1 MKSRIPRTLTAVA
14 LGVAATLAV
23 AQPTGAAR
31 PAAATAAVGPY
42 VKVGYFTQWGI
53 YRRNFLVKNLHTSGI
68 AGKVTHINYAF
79 GNVGVDGRCFEANE
93 SGQGDAWADY
103 QKRFRASESVDGVA
117 DVVSQPLA
125 GNFNQLRKLKAM
137 YPGLQV
143 QMSLGGWTWS
153 KYFSD
158 AALTP
163 ASRQAFVAS
172 CIDLFIKGNL
182 PIIGTSPHGGP
193 GSGAG
198 VFDGIDVDWEWPAS
212 EGNTGNVVRPEDKQ
226 NFTALLAE
234 LRRDRGGER
243 LHVPRLRHH
252 ARVRPAWRLGAD
264 HQPPVPAVLAGR
276 RPDAGPVERG
286 PGRAELPRRRRAR
299 GQVGH
304 RHPVLRPR
312 LDRRDQPQQRS
323 LPAGLRSRPRHLR
336 RRCRRLQEDRRQAR
350 HPLLR
355 QRRGCELALRRTQ
368 LLVLRR
374 HPDDRPEDRLHQ
386 GERAGRHDGLVVRRR

>member
-53 YRRNFLVKNLHTSGI
+53 YRRNFLVKNLHTSAI

-163 ASRQAFVAS
+163 ASRQAFVPPAS
-172 CIDLFIKGNL
+172 TCSSRATCRSSVPPRMAG
-182 PIIGTSPHGGP
+182 PAAAPVSSTASTSTGSGRPPRATPATWCVPRTSRTSPRCSPSSAASSTTTARAPGG
-193 GSGAG
+193 G
-198 VFDGIDVDWEWPAS
+198 
-212 EGNTGNVVRPEDKQ
+212 TR
-226 NFTALLAE
+226 
-234 LRRDRGGER
+234 
-243 LHVPRLRHH
+243 
-252 ARVRPAWRLGAD
+252 
-264 HQPPVPAVLAGR
+264 
-276 RPDAGPVERG
+276 
-286 PGRAELPRRRRAR
+286 
-299 GQVGH
+299 
-304 RHPVLRPR
+304 
-312 LDRRDQPQQRS
+312 
-323 LPAGLRSRPRHLR
+323 
-336 RRCRRLQEDRRQAR
+336 
-350 HPLLR
+350 
-355 QRRGCELALRRTQ
+355 
-368 LLVLRR
+368 
-374 HPDDRPEDRLHQ
+374 
-386 GERAGRHDGLVVRRR
+386 